1 MNWSLPQRETTLV
14 TSAACSLLAFG
25 KWLYFVLI
33 WQQLI
38 SATPVFILTFSTV
51 GSCCGLM
58 SASNLPRCYCSPSD
72 AAVTVESAFFS
83 AVTRSQ
89 LRFLIQYSKVGRASK
104 EPVETGHLQISG
116 RALERCLICH
126 RVMACLFE
134 TGSLCRPDG
143 PQTGYASVS
152 AYRVLELVGHQALF

>member
-1 MNWSLPQRETTLV
+1 MAVFCPNL
-14 TSAACSLLAFG
+14 AAVNFRNSR
-25 KWLYFVLI
+25 
-33 WQQLI
+33 
-38 SATPVFILTFSTV
+38 FILTFSTV

-116 RALERCLICH
+116 RALGRFNL
-126 RVMACLFE
+126 
-134 TGSLCRPDG
+134 S
-143 PQTGYASVS
+143 
-152 AYRVLELVGHQALF
+152 